1 MNPFDKIDTSFRE
14 PIMLPKTIPFN
25 IINAI
30 LASAYGSLKFCRTE
44 YSRNCALRDIAVLE
58 TLFATG
64 ARVSEICTLTPDAID
79 LENHTLKIFGKG
91 SKERIIQIE
100 NPDVLKALSNYFAV
114 FQDDISCAGFFFV
127 NKLKHRLSE
136 QSVRAMINRYV
147 TSNATLL
154 RICLGIHLQPYCLK
168 RTWISVIFKEYS
180 GIAPLLQ
187 HRSTLML
194 PWQSRRKFY
203 L

>member
-64 ARVSEICTLTPDAID
+64 ARV
-79 LENHTLKIFGKG
+79 
-91 SKERIIQIE
+91 QI
-100 NPDVLKALSNYFAV
+100 
-114 FQDDISCAGFFFV
+114 
-127 NKLKHRLSE
+127 
-136 QSVRAMINRYV
+136 
-147 TSNATLL
+147 LL
-154 RICLGIHLQPYCLK
+154 LLYP
-168 RTWISVIFKEYS
+168 S
-180 GIAPLLQ
+180 PLPPTQ
-187 HRSTLML
+187 
-194 PWQSRRKFY
+194 
-203 L
+203 